1 MLRCVLLFLPTST
14 MIDLSKLFCKKK
26 TRINRHAM
34 APAVW
39 FSVAVYICM
48 FIPRFLLYFVSSN
61 KKLFQFSFSLCPFS
75 FHKYLKNFP
84 PRTTPSH
91 EWWFE
96 FFHYIFFVLFC
107 SSAQIHTAA
116 KLPKSVWLSL
126 WGKLLNDIGV
136 FHFSFHAT
144 LC

>member
-1 MLRCVLLFLPTST
+1 MYHCFCLLQPWLICRNSFAKKPIS
-14 MIDLSKLFCKKK
+14 ID
-26 TRINRHAM
+26 M
-34 APAVW
+34 PAVVLG
-39 FSVAVYICM
+39 SSIHM
-48 FIPRFLLYFVSSN
+48 FIRCWFLLTLLEVVTRNYFNSPANFLSV
-61 KKLFQFSFSLCPFS
+61 CPFS
-75 FHKYLKNFP
+75 FHKYLKIFP
-84 PRTTPSH
+84 PHTIPSH

-107 SSAQIHTAA
+107 SSAKTHTAS

-126 WGKLLNDIGV
+126 WGKLLNDIGD